1 MTMNNPINGQVQPIA
16 GRRLQPG
23 ELQQVARSAGGTY
36 DRRPLED
43 LWKSPQWNGAS
54 VEKLGRMGIA
64 SIAKECQLSQPP
76 HNG

>member
-1 MTMNNPINGQVQPIA
+1 MNNPINGQVQPIA

-23 ELQQVARSAGGTY
+23 ELQQAARSAGGTY

-43 LWKSPQWNGAS
+43 LWKSPQWNGGS
-54 VEKLGRMGIA
+54 VERLGRMGIA